1 MESKPVEVSFERPQV
16 VDISKPE
23 IATLDTRW
31 INFDFQF
38 STWVDDH
45 RHWDAPSNLIIYNDG
60 SWFAFATHLAQMRRN
75 NNVGL
80 DLGWGCKFEVDVQF
94 KNAQGAVIY
103 ARTYNLASLHYKG
116 SVDNKTQQGTDAS
129 YAAVSGQIATGSATR
144 WLREYK

>member
-1 MESKPVEVSFERPQV
+1 MKSEPVEISIEGPQLV
-16 VDISKPE
+16 ELSKLEMAVP
-23 IATLDTRW
+23 DTKLVH
-31 INFDFQF
+31 FDFQF
-38 STWVDDH
+38 ATWVDDH

-75 NNVGL
+75 NNIGVDIGF
-80 DLGWGCKFEVDVQF
+80 GCRFEVDVQF

-116 SVDNKTQQGTDAS
+116 SADNKTQQGTDDR

-144 WLREYK
+144 WFREY